1 MPAAVSDPIKRLP
14 GRMADALSAGSL
26 LVPNKDLS
34 LAKIAAG
41 IRSLEKRSI
50 KTVVEIGEL
59 LCEVEEISSCDL
71 AHDRGAWSSLR

>member
-1 MPAAVSDPIKRLP
+1 MQT
-14 GRMADALSAGSL
+14 
-26 LVPNKDLS
+26 NKDLS

-41 IRSLEKRSI
+41 IRSLEKRSN
-50 KTVVEIGEL
+50 KTVVEIGKL